1 MLTVSF
7 LIAKNFLEELT
18 GKTIRGMRQFPEKR
32 LSSEKLK
39 AMQFIYRSPMDFSN
53 IFFFKNA
60 LERKIA
66 YEEHEIM
73 VIPES
78 VSPYSRLPGRVLSAC
93 RGTEKDW
100 RPQRC

>member
-1 MLTVSF
+1 
-7 LIAKNFLEELT
+7 
-18 GKTIRGMRQFPEKR
+18 
-32 LSSEKLK
+32 
-39 AMQFIYRSPMDFSN
+39 MDFSN

-78 VSPYSRLPGRVLSAC
+78 VSPYSRLPYNDFTFQMIPMKFYQNMVIETLQ
-93 RGTEKDW
+93 KKNM
-100 RPQRC
+100 